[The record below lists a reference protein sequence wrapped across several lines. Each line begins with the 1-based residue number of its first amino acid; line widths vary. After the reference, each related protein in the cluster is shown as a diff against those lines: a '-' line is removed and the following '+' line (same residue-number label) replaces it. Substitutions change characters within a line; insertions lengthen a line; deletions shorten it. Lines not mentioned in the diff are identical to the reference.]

1 MANLIA
7 KLGLDSAEFKA
18 GLNSAKAATGGFQGT
33 IKSAT
38 TGMREMFD
46 TVLKPVAVMTAAI
59 FAVQRAFGALNE
71 ILTASADNMRA
82 ITGGNLEAGVKSQGD
97 AASETARQFRIL
109 TDEQSAF
116 AESEGK
122 TLEVV
127 EEQAA
132 AMIKLKRAQALL
144 ADEKTGGKNR
154 EEINRTFDSEQARY
168 KLSGSRLKTGID
180 SADMEYQL
188 NTKKARAEELR
199 KEAHDAEAL
208 AGEALREA
216 SRLTKEKNEYVN
228 DFMSPESAGKRV
240 AVGIGSVF
248 AGDIFQKEIDKR
260 EAASKQAVAA
270 AKNAVEKSKAL
281 NDEAL
286 KLERDYTYGSIAL
299 KELRTKAETEAIN
312 SIAEQLDKNASRLN
326 ALNAVQ
332 GRGVEA
338 DSMARVGG
346 FLGGE
351 RPGLAVADKQLQ
363 VAKETLTIQ
372 KENKVLLEQMANYL
386 SRANG
391 GTGDGI

>member
-1 MANLIA
+1 M
-7 KLGLDSAEFKA
+7 
-18 GLNSAKAATGGFQGT
+18 
-33 IKSAT
+33 
-38 TGMREMFD
+38 
-46 TVLKPVAVMTAAI
+46 
-59 FAVQRAFGALNE
+59 
-71 ILTASADNMRA
+71 
-82 ITGGNLEAGVKSQGD
+82 
-97 AASETARQFRIL
+97 
-109 TDEQSAF
+109 
-116 AESEGK
+116 
-122 TLEVV
+122 
-127 EEQAA
+127 
-132 AMIKLKRAQALL
+132 
-144 ADEKTGGKNR
+144 
-154 EEINRTFDSEQARY
+154 
-168 KLSGSRLKTGID
+168 KTGID
-180 SADMEYQL
+180 RADMEYQL

-199 KEAHDAEAL
+199 KEAQDAEAL